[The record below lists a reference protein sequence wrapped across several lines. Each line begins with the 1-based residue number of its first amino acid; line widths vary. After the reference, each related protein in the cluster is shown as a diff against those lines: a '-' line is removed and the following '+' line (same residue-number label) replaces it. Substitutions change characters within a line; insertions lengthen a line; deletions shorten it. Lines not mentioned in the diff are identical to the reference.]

1 MYQISENDL
10 KECLNQLGLL
20 LQERE
25 RYNYEQ
31 YALFYENLLR
41 NNHQLLY
48 AKEREILRMKNAI
61 ESQKDEIN
69 VEVQW

>member
-1 MYQISENDL
+1 MI
-10 KECLNQLGLL
+10 
-20 LQERE
+20 QERE

-48 AKEREILRMKNAI
+48 AKEREIIYMKNAI
-61 ESQKDEIN
+61 ESQKSEIN